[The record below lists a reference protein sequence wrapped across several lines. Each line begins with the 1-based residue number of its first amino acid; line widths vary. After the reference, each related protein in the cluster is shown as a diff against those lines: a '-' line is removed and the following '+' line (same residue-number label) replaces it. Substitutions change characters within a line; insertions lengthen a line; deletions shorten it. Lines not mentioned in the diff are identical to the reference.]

1 MMLSDMHDSALPHW
15 NSIHIHK
22 KKTKVDFRLFSE
34 GSSRA
39 HKQVHKPMGSDSS
52 HSHSKLFGNDLN
64 SGRSKRP
71 QSLTNCR
78 GNWAEFSY
86 LSPPSVIP
94 RLQHLGWKLLFE
106 GFCPFE
112 KCRLWG
118 EGTEVIGK
126 NLLSW
131 LKGETIYL
139 IE

>member
-86 LSPPSVIP
+86 LSPPSAFRVCSIWDGNYCL
-94 RLQHLGWKLLFE
+94 RVFVLS
-106 GFCPFE
+106 
-112 KCRLWG
+112 
-118 EGTEVIGK
+118 K
-126 NLLSW
+126 NVVYGMRGLR
-131 LKGETIYL
+131 
-139 IE
+139 